1 MSRDIT
7 IQASRIFEENY
18 NATERFIINIGGT
31 RSTKTW
37 SILQTLIVKALS
49 TEEPFVCSIVRKSFP
64 SLKITSMKDFF
75 DLLRQM
81 DLYDDNNH
89 SKMDNTYLL
98 NNCLFQFFSI
108 DDAQKKR
115 GSKRDYLFLNE
126 ANELDYVDFFE
137 LNIRTTKQIFADF
150 NPSETFWY
158 NDKLQHRDDVKIIH
172 STYLDNPFLPKGQIE
187 EIERLKETDSQYW
200 EIYGLGQFAG
210 NRKLV
215 YQYNVIDDIPINKAK
230 MVGIG
235 LDWGYTNDPTAVV
248 ELWNDGTELYVN
260 ELIYE
265 RGLTNNDLGALLKH
279 IGVDRYTEIF
289 CDSAE
294 PKSITELCRLGFNA
308 KPVVKGA
315 DSILNGID
323 IVKRHRLNVTKDSV
337 NVINELS
344 RYKWMENKDG
354 VMLNRPIDAFNH
366 SLDAMR
372 YCCMMKLNE
381 SKKQSG
387 RYNISVMNS
396 GASRN
401 IGSF

>member
-1 MSRDIT
+1 
-7 IQASRIFEENY
+7 
-18 NATERFIINIGGT
+18 
-31 RSTKTW
+31 
-37 SILQTLIVKALS
+37 
-49 TEEPFVCSIVRKSFP
+49 
-64 SLKITSMKDFF
+64 MKDFF

-158 NDKLQHRDDVKIIH
+158 NDKLQHRDDVKVIH

-187 EIERLKETDSQYW
+187 EIERLKETDEQYW
-200 EIYGLGQFAG
+200 QIYGLGEFAG
-210 NRKLV
+210 NRKLI
-215 YQYNVIDDIPINKAK
+215 YQYNVCESIPVETAK
-230 MVGIG
+230 MVALG
-235 LDWGYTNDPTAVV
+235 LDWGYSNDETALV
-248 ELWNDGTELYVN
+248 EVWKNDNELYIN

-265 RGLTNNDLGALLKH
+265 KGLTNSDLAAVMKH
-279 IGVDRYTEIF
+279 IGIDRYTDIF

-294 PKSITELCRLGFNA
+294 PKSIEELRRFGFNA
-308 KPVVKGA
+308 KAVIKGP
-315 DSILNGID
+315 DSVINGID
-323 IVKRHRLNVTKDSV
+323 ILRRHKINVTRDSI
-337 NVINELS
+337 NVIREFS
-344 RYKWMENKDG
+344 RYKWIENKDG
-354 VMLNRPIDAFNH
+354 VMLNKPIDAFNH
-366 SLDAMR
+366 SLDAIR
-372 YCCMMKLNE
+372 YVALMKLSE
-381 SKKQSG
+381 GKKQSG
-387 RYNISVMNS
+387 RYNISVMNA

-401 IGSF
+401 VGTY